1 MNPCARDGLTFL
13 LDQGSQ
19 RAGISRGEAP
29 WLDRVRMHSLRFKLS
44 CTNAIL
50 ISLVFMGLGLVRYR
64 TVSYRVHRNFDER
77 LLADARLLVASFQ
90 VGPAGRISRVPP
102 SAPAGA
108 PSATASTQ
116 PPFVITDR
124 AGRLV
129 ARDLYDRY
137 MLELMPTGIFER
149 KLSAYSGF
157 SNLTA
162 PDSRTLRFV
171 SIPIVAGQNPSEF
184 TLHVG
189 RPLDSLRAVLNEYWL
204 IYFYSLPLI
213 LFASAGVS
221 WLLVG
226 RALRPFKYVAA
237 AATRTTSENLHRRL
251 EIPYTESEVAGL
263 VTAFNEMVERLNRS
277 FEQMRR
283 FNADTA
289 HELRTPLAVL
299 LAQTELALR
308 SPGLPEE
315 TRALLSSNLEE
326 LDRMI
331 CFVNEILTLSEAE
344 AGAYKLAPK
353 PINLR
358 SVVRETVE
366 GVSLLAQ
373 ERGVRLEIEDGADVW
388 LEADV
393 LWIRRA
399 ILNVLDNAIKYSH
412 EGGTVQV
419 RVHERDGSAVFRI
432 TDQGI
437 GISSRDLPLIFD
449 RLYRADHARSRT
461 GGGSGL
467 GLSLVKWIVEAHH
480 GKIHV
485 SSHPEQGTDF
495 EVELPL
501 VASPPS
507 ENRDTADSA
516 PAPVGRLGGQTS
528 RDQAGVLQDSRR

>member
-1 MNPCARDGLTFL
+1 MR
-13 LDQGSQ
+13 
-19 RAGISRGEAP
+19 I
-29 WLDRVRMHSLRFKLS
+29 HSLRFKLS

-64 TVSYRVHRNFDER
+64 TVSYRVQRSFDEK
-77 LLADARLLVASFQ
+77 LLADARLFAANFRIDPV
-90 VGPAGRISRVPP
+90 GRILQIPM
-102 SAPAGA
+102 SARTGA
-108 PSATASTQ
+108 PLATGNAH

-129 ARDLYDRY
+129 ARELYDRY
-137 MLELMPTGIFER
+137 MLELMPTGIFEHKFR
-149 KLSAYSGF
+149 HYSGF

-162 PDSRTLRFV
+162 PDSQTLRFV

-184 TLHVG
+184 ILHVG

-226 RALRPFKYVAA
+226 RALRPFEYVAA
-237 AATRTTSENLHRRL
+237 AASRTTSDNLNRKL

-283 FNADTA
+283 FNTDAA

-308 SPGLPEE
+308 SPELPEE
-315 TRALLSSNLEE
+315 TRTFLSSNLEE

-331 CFVNEILTLSEAE
+331 RFVNEVLTLSEAE
-344 AGAYKLAPK
+344 AGAYNLAMK
-353 PINLR
+353 PINLK
-358 SVVRETVE
+358 SLVADTVE
-366 GVSLLAQ
+366 GVSLLAE
-373 ERGVRLEIEDGADVW
+373 ERSVRLEIEDAADVW
-388 LEADV
+388 FEGDE

-412 EGGTVQV
+412 EGGTVLV
-419 RVHERDGSAVFRI
+419 RVHERNGNAVVRI

-437 GISSRDLPLIFD
+437 GISSVDLPLIFD
-449 RLYRADHARSRT
+449 RLYRADRARSRT

-485 SSHPEQGTDF
+485 SSRPNEGTDF
-495 EVELPL
+495 EVELPR
-501 VASPPS
+501 VASPPP

-516 PAPVGRLGGQTS
+516 QAPVAKLGGQAS
-528 RDQAGVLQDSRR
+528 REQADALQDSRR